1 MNFKKSKIR
10 SLVLLAL
17 AAVAFCGLIWFANKD
32 RPVYRSSNMAGT
44 DYEVG
49 RVLRVVEDHK
59 TVDEEMDGI
68 WRGSMTLE
76 VEILTGRYK
85 GDTAIVENYFSSLY
99 NVRVAE
105 GDKVSIRIDTTG
117 EDEYQVS
124 VYNYYRVPQMIGCI
138 VAFVLLLVLIGG
150 KKGAKSVAGLAF
162 TVVCILWIL
171 LPLALKGYSPLA
183 VTILLIL
190 VCNFVSFFL
199 IDGISTKT
207 VVAAIGSMLGVLAG
221 AVFALIAQNA
231 MSITTYQMD
240 EAETLLLI
248 TSTTELKIRDLF
260 LCGILISC
268 MGAVMD
274 VAMSICS
281 AVAEIHQVDR
291 SLGMAKL
298 FASGM
303 NIGRDAMGTMANTL
317 ILAVAGTSLNMMLM
331 IYSDDVSFQQLMNT
345 DFVAIEI
352 IQCIA
357 GSVGIVCT
365 VPLVALLS
373 AAVFGKKTK
382 K

>member
-138 VAFVLLLVLIGG
+138 VAFVVSILAIRFLMDYVKKHTFTVFGWYRIALGILVLGI
-150 KKGAKSVAGLAF
+150 
-162 TVVCILWIL
+162 W
-171 LPLALKGYSPLA
+171 A
-183 VTILLIL
+183 VQT
-190 VCNFVSFFL
+190 F
-199 IDGISTKT
+199 
-207 VVAAIGSMLGVLAG
+207 VLA
-221 AVFALIAQNA
+221 
-231 MSITTYQMD
+231 
-240 EAETLLLI
+240 
-248 TSTTELKIRDLF
+248 
-260 LCGILISC
+260 
-268 MGAVMD
+268 
-274 VAMSICS
+274 
-281 AVAEIHQVDR
+281 
-291 SLGMAKL
+291 
-298 FASGM
+298 
-303 NIGRDAMGTMANTL
+303 
-317 ILAVAGTSLNMMLM
+317 
-331 IYSDDVSFQQLMNT
+331 
-345 DFVAIEI
+345 
-352 IQCIA
+352 
-357 GSVGIVCT
+357 
-365 VPLVALLS
+365 
-373 AAVFGKKTK
+373 
-382 K
+382 

>member
-1 MNFKKSKIR
+1 
-10 SLVLLAL
+10 
-17 AAVAFCGLIWFANKD
+17 
-32 RPVYRSSNMAGT
+32 
-44 DYEVG
+44 
-49 RVLRVVEDHK
+49 
-59 TVDEEMDGI
+59 
-68 WRGSMTLE
+68 MTLE

-331 IYSDDVSFQQLMNT
+331 IYSYDVSFQQLMNT

-365 VPLVALLS
+365 VPLAALLS
-373 AAVFGKKTK
+373 AAVFGKRQKNETALWQDDDLPLIFGGGGNVMLLHTGGAQRRAAFLIAHLQIEISGK
-382 K
+382 HIVLKYPHGIRGQKL